1 MKIFKNHNDSL
12 SEIKS
17 QNFALEKEIQTL
29 TEKNL
34 EKIFNLEFV
43 ETEFQIGDLR
53 IDTLAFDHESNSFVI
68 IEYKRGTSYSVIDQA
83 MSYLALMLNNKSEF
97 VLKLAEKRQKFIPKN
112 DIDWSQS
119 KIIIVADSFN
129 KYQKESINFKD
140 LAIELYEC
148 KKFDNNLVVFNE
160 IKARNKTESIKQ
172 ITNFETKELENITR
186 EIKSYNEEDLIK
198 KCESKILEMYE
209 EIKEF
214 ILDLDGE
221 ITMEPKKF
229 YIAFKKN
236 EKNYFSI
243 ETQKSAL
250 RIFLNAKNG
259 KFQENNILRDV
270 SNI

>member
-1 MKIFKNHNDSL
+1 M
-12 SEIKS
+12 
-17 QNFALEKEIQTL
+17 
-29 TEKNL
+29 
-34 EKIFNLEFV
+34 
-43 ETEFQIGDLR
+43 
-53 IDTLAFDHESNSFVI
+53 
-68 IEYKRGTSYSVIDQA
+68 
-83 MSYLALMLNNKSEF
+83 
-97 VLKLAEKRQKFIPKN
+97 
-112 DIDWSQS
+112 
-119 KIIIVADSFN
+119 
-129 KYQKESINFKD
+129 
-140 LAIELYEC
+140 AIELYEC

-172 ITNFETKELENITR
+172 ITNFETKELENIAR
-186 EIKSYNEEDLIK
+186 EIRSYNEEDLIK
-198 KCESKILEMYE
+198 KCEPKILEMYE

-221 ITMEPKKF
+221 ITMEPKKI

-259 KFQENNILRDV
+259 TFQENNILRDV